1 MRGENVS
8 FIFFNPNPDKI
19 MVGDCVIRAI
29 SIVLEQDWETSFI
42 GVALVGLENHDMP
55 ASNDVWREY
64 LERKRFK
71 RYALPNTCPA
81 CYTVKDF
88 CKDNPKGRY
97 ILGTGTHAV
106 ATVNGDYYDIWD
118 SGNEVPIYY
127 FARS

>member
-8 FIFFNPNPDKI
+8 FVFCNPNPDKI

-42 GVALVGLENHDMP
+42 GVALVGFEKHDMP
-55 ASNDVWREY
+55 ASNNIWGAY
-64 LERKRFK
+64 LEEKGFER
-71 RYALPNTCPA
+71 LSILNTCPN
-81 CYTVKDF
+81 CYTIKDF

-106 ATVNGDYYDIWD
+106 AVVNGDYYDIWD